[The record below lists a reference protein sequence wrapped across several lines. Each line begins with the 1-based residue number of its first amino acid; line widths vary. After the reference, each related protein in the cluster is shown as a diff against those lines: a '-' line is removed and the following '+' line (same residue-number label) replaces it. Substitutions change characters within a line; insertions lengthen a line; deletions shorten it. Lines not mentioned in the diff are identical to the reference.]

1 MNRISSLMN
10 PLLLLTVI
18 GLTACDS
25 GVGTTSNPDL
35 KTGDGSYTGPP
46 AKTADIRSFQLN
58 FWQFLKEENRCGQ
71 CHGKGQEPIFVN
83 PNDVN
88 KAYSEA
94 VKYANLES
102 PAASEFVSEVG
113 GGHHCWLGSLNACAT
128 TVEQMISNW
137 ATDSNITSAR
147 LIQLEAPTHHELGDF
162 KSFPPNADSVGN
174 NGFSF
179 EDTVWPLLIGTN
191 PAITNNNC
199 QECHEEI
206 GPSLPQAPFFASPD
220 PDSAYAAARSK
231 MNLATPGDSRF
242 VERVQAGHNCWTN
255 CPADALTMEAAIA
268 LFAAGIEPTE
278 IDDTLLTSMALTM
291 ADGVIAAGGNR
302 HESNLFALWEFK
314 TRDGITAYDT
324 SGIEPAI
331 DLTLL
336 SDTVSGNT
344 VTWLASYGLNFN
356 GGRAQALTF
365 DSEKMH
371 TFIQSTGEYAI
382 EAWVVPSNVTQEDAS
397 IVSYSGS
404 DNASNF
410 TLAQDMYNYDFYNR
424 IVVDPPE
431 PNGDPALS
439 SGANDEE
446 LAQASLQHVVV
457 NYDPDTGRSIYI
469 NGELANVTD
478 LVTGSSTIN
487 NVWGDDFTL
496 TLGNELSGTQPWYGN
511 LRMLAMHNRN
521 LTQEQVVQNF
531 DVGVGEK
538 YFLLFYIGHQIGIDE
553 SYIMFEVSVFD
564 DFSYL
569 FNKPTF
575 INLDPDWSQVA
586 VDIAGMRIGINGKE
600 AVAGQA
606 YASLNT
612 SVDGSY
618 DPQFGQELSPLGTII
633 PSENGPDNDQFF
645 LTFETIGNTSRTFQE
660 PSVTVSNDPGDPA
673 AAVSS
678 DIGVRTFEEI
688 NAAIAAITGVAIT
701 NPAVK
706 DIYDIYFQQ
715 LPSTEAIDAF
725 LPSHQMAIV
734 QLALTSCNELV
745 EIRGEE
751 GEIVPEIIF
760 PGFNFNQVLG
770 SPDQMP
776 MSLDAFGPPPPSVDE
791 YYLDPVPADPDA
803 TQLANRRLIIDPMLA
818 RAMNVI
824 APLSIVNLTSQPD
837 SEVIHGMLGSDQT
850 QVLDAAIA
858 NTDYTSL
865 IDQLLMCK
873 PAPEDTTCIP
883 VNSIERTAQI
893 IKAVCT
899 AAVGGAV
906 MLVQ

>member
-1 MNRISSLMN
+1 MIRISSLLN

-18 GLTACDS
+18 GLAACDS
-25 GVGTTSNPDL
+25 GVGTTSNADL
-35 KTGDGSYTGPP
+35 NTGDRSYTGPA

-71 CHGKGQEPIFVN
+71 CHGKGQVPIFVN

-102 PAASEFVSEVG
+102 PAASEFVSQVK
-113 GGHHCWLGSLNACAT
+113 GGHHCWLGSVGICGT

-147 LIQLEAPTHHELGDF
+147 LIQLEAPTHHELGEY
-162 KSFPPNADSVGN
+162 KSFPPNSDDLGI
-174 NGFSF
+174 NGRSF
-179 EDTVWPLLIGTN
+179 ETTVYPLLIGTN
-191 PAITNNNC
+191 PIVNNNNC
-199 QECHEEI
+199 QLCHEEI

-220 PDSAYAAARSK
+220 VDSAYAAAKSK
-231 MNLATPGDSRF
+231 MNLASPGDSRF
-242 VERVQAGHNCWTN
+242 VERVLAGHNCWTN
-255 CPADALTMEAAIA
+255 CPDDAITMEAAID
-268 LFAAGIEPTE
+268 LFATGIEPTE
-278 IDDTLLTSMALTM
+278 VDNTLLTSMALTI

-314 TRDGITAYDT
+314 NREGNTAYDT
-324 SGIEPAI
+324 SGIAPAI
-331 DLTLL
+331 DLILL
-336 SDTVSGNT
+336 SDPDTVPEPRDT
-344 VTWLASYGLNFN
+344 VTWLGSYGLKFD
-356 GGRAQALTF
+356 GGRAQAFTF
-365 DSEKMH
+365 TSEKMH
-371 TFIQSTGEYAI
+371 TFIQATGEYAI

-410 TLAQDMYNYDFYNR
+410 ALTQDLYNYDFYNR
-424 IVVDPPE
+424 IVVLPPGDPE

-446 LAQASLQHVVV
+446 LAQASLQHVVI
-457 NYDPDTGRSIYI
+457 NFDPDTGRSIYI
-469 NGELANVTD
+469 NGELVNVTD
-478 LVTGSSTIN
+478 LVIGPSTIN

-496 TLGNELSGTQPWYGN
+496 TLGNELSGAQPWRGN

-538 YFLLFYIGHQIGIDE
+538 YFLLFYIGHQIGIAE
-553 SYIMFEVSVFD
+553 SYIMFEASVFD

-575 INLDPDWSQVA
+575 INLNPDWSQVA

-606 YASLNT
+606 FASLNT
-612 SVDGSY
+612 SVDSSY
-618 DPQFGQELSPLGTII
+618 DPQFGQELSSLGTII
-633 PSENGPDNDQFF
+633 PSESGPDNDQFF

-688 NAAIAAITGVAIT
+688 NATIAAITGVDIT
-701 NPAVK
+701 NAAVK
-706 DIYDIYFQQ
+706 DVYDEYFQQ

-745 EIRGEE
+745 EDRGT
-751 GEIVPEIIF
+751 IAPETFF
-760 PGFNFNQVLG
+760 PGFNFA
-770 SPDQMP
+770 PMP
-776 MSLDAFGPPPPSVDE
+776 MSLDAFGPPPPSVDG
-791 YYLDPVPADPDA
+791 YYPDPDPADPDVD
-803 TQLANRRLIIDPMLA
+803 QLANRRLIIGPLLE
-818 RAMNVI
+818 RSMNVI
-824 APLSIVNLTSQPD
+824 APLSVNNLTSQPD
-837 SEVIHGMLGSDQT
+837 SEVIHDMLGSDQT
-850 QVLDAAIA
+850 QVLDVAILD
-858 NTDYTSL
+858 TDYTSL
-865 IDQLLMCK
+865 IDQMLMCNP
-873 PAPEDTTCIP
+873 PAATPGACTP
-883 VNSIERTAQI
+883 VNSIARTAQI

-899 AAVGGAV
+899 AAIGGAV